1 MPEVP
6 FEYKSIKASSEGVYK
21 EKGSKFLAY
30 LSPVSSLEDVQQ
42 RLEEIAALHPKSRH
56 VCYAYRLGIDGEPYR
71 YNDDGE
77 PSGTAGRPIYNEM
90 LSRQVSDV
98 LCAVVRYFGGTK
110 LGVPGLIKAYK
121 ESTID
126 AFTSTEVYTI
136 TLKKEVSISYAI
148 EDMGKVYDILKS
160 RGYDNI
166 KSLFD
171 PTPSILISVPLNQ
184 LTTIRAQILADY
196 YGYQLDDI
204 KEDFVSER
212 IEVSF

>member
-1 MPEVP
+1 MP
-6 FEYKSIKASSEGVYK
+6 
-21 EKGSKFLAY
+21 
-30 LSPVSSLEDVQQ
+30 
-42 RLEEIAALHPKSRH
+42 
-56 VCYAYRLGIDGEPYR
+56 GI
-71 YNDDGE
+71 
-77 PSGTAGRPIYNEM
+77 
-90 LSRQVSDV
+90 
-98 LCAVVRYFGGTK
+98 
-110 LGVPGLIKAYK
+110 IKAYK

-126 AFTSTEVYTI
+126 AFTSAEVYTI